1 MYEAEFTTE
10 AATRPI
16 CQRCKVSFP
25 PGTKLYHMHS
35 RNPLEPGRDLCEEC
49 HAYYLQKGTTRRRDA
64 PAPAMPSNAS
74 TQTPAVESHSDVR
87 HNIAAAQRGER
98 THPVVAIGN
107 LNIRSRAW
115 VQDSAA
121 PASVFAMPPPQIIPG
136 SQYNSLPFPS
146 VLGAPLVNPGYQ
158 EAHEVYK
165 RMRTYFQNQAYS
177 NVANSELITAQFWM
191 SVHLPNKKKPTPLP
205 NVFEAISDI
214 PVHIGHHQLK
224 FVAFHALLPHF
235 VKWSEQFPLH
245 IDACTL
251 RNNNWVELMP
261 RHPDV
266 DIIADKF
273 FESRGKKRSHE
284 LYESIQ
290 DHIEAKEA
298 KRLGLHIEESSK
310 HHASFVRVKSKKT
323 GRKRKAYELG
333 EVRPSARSPSPDPSQ
348 VRRAL
353 ASQVPPRRQN
363 MKLLFDTITIAL
375 QFFRLPKVSFNH
387 LVNNRDL
394 FLNPQGFE
402 SLSISLNYNP
412 TAKQISGGFKLASFG
427 YTSFPLFRGGCN
439 KVCFK
444 QCYNT
449 KPGTRV
455 RQIYKGVRQAED
467 LTMELNCIGWASTLM
482 DLVYDFMEAQQATR
496 GQPSFEVPQMRF
508 VQAGIAISNTAD
520 KTAYL
525 VEEFI
530 DSDPSNGGWFTKYL
544 NNRSAV
550 PRKFSNQDQAIRAEF
565 LSFCQH
571 FQYWKTDGMVFV
583 SDLQGGRDLLTDP
596 QIITAP

>member
-136 SQYNSLPFPS
+136 SQYKYSTINVVAPTNMHSSLPFPS

-273 FESRGKKRSHE
+273 FESRGKKTKVFSSKKSIELHLSISHE

-298 KRLGLHIEESSK
+298 KRVNH
-310 HHASFVRVKSKKT
+310 
-323 GRKRKAYELG
+323 G
-333 EVRPSARSPSPDPSQ
+333 EGTTDRGEGPSAQSPSPDPSQVCGATTDRDEGPSARSPSPDPSQ

-467 LTMELNCIGWASTLM
+467 LTMARL
-482 DLVYDFMEAQQATR
+482 
-496 GQPSFEVPQMRF
+496 
-508 VQAGIAISNTAD
+508 
-520 KTAYL
+520 
-525 VEEFI
+525 
-530 DSDPSNGGWFTKYL
+530 
-544 NNRSAV
+544 
-550 PRKFSNQDQAIRAEF
+550 
-565 LSFCQH
+565 
-571 FQYWKTDGMVFV
+571 
-583 SDLQGGRDLLTDP
+583 
-596 QIITAP
+596 AP